1 MIVSIR
7 IFFIFLFSQ
16 WFLVL
21 VDVTQRRLEEFEENF
36 QQIFKECV
44 ELETAVVGIPNSLE
58 NYNE

>member
-1 MIVSIR
+1 MSIR

-21 VDVTQRRLEEFEENF
+21 VDVTQRRPEEFEENF
-36 QQIFKECV
+36 QQIFEECV
-44 ELETAVVGIPNSLE
+44 ELETAVVGLPNLME

>member
-1 MIVSIR
+1 MVSIR

-21 VDVTQRRLEEFEENF
+21 VDVTQRRPEEFEENF

-44 ELETAVVGIPNSLE
+44 ELETAVVGLPNLME

>member
-1 MIVSIR
+1 MSIR

-21 VDVTQRRLEEFEENF
+21 VDVTQRRPEEFEENF
-36 QQIFKECV
+36 QQIFKGCV
-44 ELETAVVGIPNSLE
+44 ELETAVVGLPNFME